1 VNGPARA
8 PVLYNVTMRSFTAL
22 LAAGLA
28 AVPAVAAPPAV
39 PAAAAQ
45 ALARKVQAHYVR
57 TQDLECRFV
66 QTYTYAGLGRRQVS
80 RGRLRVKKP
89 GRMRWDYEEPAR
101 KTIAVAGSRLVQYEP
116 EANQAY
122 VDDRFDATAMSAAV
136 TFLLGKGDLEKEF
149 EISAGDGGALVLVP
163 RKPDPR
169 VESVTLTVGPE
180 GEVTATRVVDGSGN
194 SNEIAFSDLKRNA
207 GLADSD
213 FEVKLPK
220 DVHRVEAPGARR

>member
-1 VNGPARA
+1 
-8 PVLYNVTMRSFTAL
+8 MRSWTAL

-28 AVPAVAAPPAV
+28 ALPAPAAPPDG
-39 PAAAAQ
+39 PAAPAH
-45 ALARKVQAHYVR
+45 ALARKVQGRYAR

-80 RGRLRVKKP
+80 RGRLLVKKP
-89 GRMRWDYEEPAR
+89 GRMRWDYEEPSR
-101 KTIAVAGSRLVQYEP
+101 KTISVVGSRLVQWEP

-149 EISAGDGGALVLVP
+149 EISMGEGGALVLVP

-194 SNEIAFSDLKRNA
+194 ANEIAFSDLKRNA
-207 GLADSD
+207 GLADAD
-213 FEVKLPK
+213 FDVKLPR